1 MMPDRT
7 VAVKGESGV
16 SGITGLLLNE
26 LRPYPGRKAT
36 VVRMVAASIVTTI
49 IVMTF
54 RIPYSFLGIFNAFV
68 LSLQKPGWLLRNG
81 WAAVVATV
89 AAVAYVAIGVNLFY
103 DYQVLH
109 FVFLLASVF
118 LVFYLKRVLTNDGV
132 TFNFGVTAI
141 VAMTLLWDRPYP
153 AEAHLASTLSLSFV
167 VMLGTLVAMAVAWI
181 ALELDRHATPK
192 GLSAASTE
200 PVQPLLVRDAFS
212 NPEYTRFALGGCA
225 AGSLCYFFDS
235 GVSWPVIM
243 GTCAG
248 ACMVSA
254 RPLSAGAGTPT
265 NRFFTSITALFAG
278 GVVLGFGSLAL
289 VLPFFDSIMGFT
301 LQFVTIAAGAAW
313 LATSSPRLAYAGTLG
328 AMGYFF
334 PMVQRFGP
342 YTSLIRNGAFLG
354 DLALALLAFWLLS
367 GSRLAVEPAGALQC
381 AAEASGTE
389 AIR

>member
-1 MMPDRT
+1 MSF
-7 VAVKGESGV
+7 SGF
-16 SGITGLLLNE
+16 LAEE
-26 LRPYPGRKAT
+26 LRPYPGRKET
-36 VVRMVAASIVTTI
+36 VIRMAAASIVTTI

-54 RIPYSFLGIFNAFV
+54 RMPYSFLGIFNAFV
-68 LSLQKPGWLLRNG
+68 LSLRNPEWLLRNG
-81 WAAVVATV
+81 WAAVAASV
-89 AAVAYVAIGVNLFY
+89 AAVAYVAAGVNLFY

-109 FVFLLASVF
+109 FVFLAASVF
-118 LVFYLKRVLTNDGV
+118 LVFYLKRVLTNDGI

-181 ALELDRHATPK
+181 ALELGRRATPK
-192 GLSAASTE
+192 GLNAAPTE

-212 NPEYTRFALGGCA
+212 NPEYSRFALGGCV

-254 RPLSAGAGTPT
+254 RPLSAGAATPT
-265 NRFFTSITALFAG
+265 NRFFISLAALSAG
-278 GVVLGFGSLAL
+278 GVVFGLGSLAL
-289 VLPFFDSIMGFT
+289 VLPFFDSITGFT
-301 LQFVTIAAGAAW
+301 LQFVTIAFGAAW
-313 LATSSPRLAYAGTLG
+313 LATSSPRLAYAGTLA

-342 YTSLIRNGAFLG
+342 YTSLVRNGAFLG
-354 DLALALLAFWLLS
+354 DLVLALLAFWLVS
-367 GSRLAVEPAGALQC
+367 GTRLAVEPAGALHC
-381 AAEASGTE
+381 VAEAPATE

>member
-1 MMPDRT
+1 MS
-7 VAVKGESGV
+7 V
-16 SGITGLLLNE
+16 TGFLAEE

-36 VVRMVAASIVTTI
+36 VVRMVSASIVTTI

-54 RIPYSFLGIFNAFV
+54 RMPYSFLGIFNAFV
-68 LSLQKPGWLLRNG
+68 LSLRKPEWLLRNG
-81 WAAVVATV
+81 WAAVVASA
-89 AAVAYVAIGVNLFY
+89 AAVAYVTIGVNLFY

-132 TFNFGVTAI
+132 TFNFGVTSI

-153 AEAHLASTLSLSFV
+153 AEEHLASTLSLSFV
-167 VMLGTLVAMAVAWI
+167 VMLGTLVAMAIAWI
-181 ALELDRHATPK
+181 ASELGGQSMPENA
-192 GLSAASTE
+192 LSAGSAE
-200 PVQPLLVRDAFS
+200 PGQPLLVRDAFS
-212 NPEYTRFALGGCA
+212 NPEYTRFAFGGCV
-225 AGSLCYFFDS
+225 AGALCYFVDS

-248 ACMVSA
+248 TCMVSA
-254 RPLSAGAGTPT
+254 RPLSSGAVTPAK
-265 NRFFTSITALFAG
+265 RFFTSITALFAG

-289 VLPFFDSIMGFT
+289 VLPMFDSITGFA
-301 LQFVTIAAGAAW
+301 LQFVVIAAGAAW

-342 YTSLIRNGAFLG
+342 NTSLVRSGAFMG
-354 DLALALLAFWLLS
+354 DLVLALLAFWLMS
-367 GSRLAVEPAGALQC
+367 GSRLAVEPPNALQC
-381 AAEASGTE
+381 ALEATGTGGDS
-389 AIR
+389 